1 MKRKVYARFYHDS
14 NTDLTYR
21 TIAILQFGDS
31 WDIIGAAVL
40 ANPGTADLNN
50 EVISQEE
57 MSHLSGI
64 TNYIDNWSVVNFN
77 RDTTIRDWIPR
88 IFNGYFNNNRREL
101 NGVIILF
108 NIFNVKDQNQLRAVE
123 NHSTANSRY
132 LYMSDSDITLI
143 NSCCPIVYL
152 GWGDAVMADPKLK
165 SIANKIFNR
174 IEPRLISAYDRDF
187 NCNKFY
193 HPRAVQLGFRRWN
206 SVKKVIS
213 DFDKAI
219 ISKPQK

>member
-1 MKRKVYARFYHDS
+1 MKRKVYARFFHDS

-40 ANPGTADLNN
+40 ANPGTADLKD
-50 EVISQEE
+50 EEISQEE
-57 MSHLSGI
+57 MSHLAAI
-64 TNYIDNWSVVNFN
+64 TNHTDNWSVVNFN

-88 IFNGYFNNNRREL
+88 IFNGYYNNDPREL
-101 NGVIILF
+101 NGVIILL

-123 NHSTANSRY
+123 NHSIANSQY
-132 LYMSDSDITLI
+132 LYMSDSDIKLI

-152 GWGDAVMADPKLK
+152 GWGDAVMADAKLNN
-165 SIANKIFNR
+165 IAYKIFNR

-187 NCNKFY
+187 NRNKFY
-193 HPRAVQLGFRRWN
+193 HPRAIQLGFRQRD
-206 SVKKVIS
+206 SVKKLIS
-213 DFDKAI
+213 DFDNAI
-219 ISKPQK
+219 TSKPRE